1 MSADIPTIAALLA
14 KAERTDN
21 PHEAEAYLAKAQH
34 LATLRSVDLAMVRAR
49 AAREERRVS
58 PLQRT
63 VQVGDAGKRA
73 NTHLVSLFV
82 AVSRAN
88 DVVVDVARN
97 STYVIAYG
105 MPTDLDLVEQLW
117 GSLAHQM
124 VDTAG
129 RYLDTG
135 QWRGETYRR
144 VVRERVGRWSVPRV
158 QERPH
163 TKQTARAAF
172 YRGFIERI
180 GARLQQAHD
189 DAVAEATACTPGG
202 QVPGRRHTHG
212 HHEDGH
218 HADGHARAQR
228 DHRSTDLLSTAV
240 VLRRK
245 TEEVQAFYRSASA
258 ARGSW
263 RGYQGAAGGDTGEAT
278 RAGRRAGSQARI
290 GTQRGIAGSGPA
302 IET

>member
-1 MSADIPTIAALLA
+1 MSGDVATIAALLA

-49 AAREERRVS
+49 TAREQRRVTPVS
-58 PLQRT
+58 RT
-63 VQVGDAGKRA
+63 VQVGEPGKRA

-82 AVSRAN
+82 AVARAN

-105 MPTDLDLVEQLW
+105 MPSDLDLVEQLW

-124 VDTAG
+124 VESAG
-129 RYLDTG
+129 RYLDAG
-135 QWRGETYRR
+135 DWRAESYRR
-144 VVRERVGRWSVPRV
+144 VVRQRVGRWSVPRV
-158 QERPH
+158 EERPH

-180 GARLQQAHD
+180 GARLKHAHD
-189 DAVAEATACTPGG
+189 EAILQAASAERSRSQRPTADGAVAPTGG
-202 QVPGRRHTHG
+202 
-212 HHEDGH
+212 
-218 HADGHARAQR
+218 
-228 DHRSTDLLSTAV
+228 LSAEV
-240 VLRRK
+240 VLRDK
-245 TEEVQAFYRSASA
+245 TEEIQAFYMGESK

-263 RGYQGAAGGDTGEAT
+263 TGYRGAAGGDNGAAT
-278 RAGRRAGSQARI
+278 SAGRRAGAQARL
-290 GTQRGIAGSGPA
+290 GSQRGIGEGGPA
-302 IET
+302 LEG

>member
-1 MSADIPTIAALLA
+1 MSGDVSTIAALLA

-49 AAREERRVS
+49 AASTQKRVV
-58 PLQRT
+58 PLART
-63 VQVGDAGKRA
+63 VRIGEAGKRA

-82 AVSRAN
+82 AVAHAN

-105 MPTDLDLVEQLW
+105 MLTDLDLVEQLW

-124 VDTAG
+124 VDAAG
-129 RYLDTG
+129 RYLAAD
-135 QWRGETYRR
+135 QWRAETYRA
-144 VVRERVGRWSVPRV
+144 VVRERVGPWSVPRV
-158 QERPH
+158 QNRPH

-180 GARLQQAHD
+180 GHRLQAAHD
-189 DAVAEATACTPGG
+189 EAVAEASAAQSGRPG
-202 QVPGRRHTHG
+202 
-212 HHEDGH
+212 
-218 HADGHARAQR
+218 ADAT
-228 DHRSTDLLSTAV
+228 TDAASGPTTEL
-240 VLRRK
+240 VLRAK
-245 TEEVQAFYRSASA
+245 AAEVKAFHQQESQ

-263 RGYQGAAGGDTGEAT
+263 AGYRGAAGGDNGAATG
-278 RAGRRAGSQARI
+278 AGRRAAANARLGS
-290 GTQRGIAGSGPA
+290 QRGIGKQVGPSLPK
-302 IET
+302 

>member
-1 MSADIPTIAALLA
+1 MSSDVSTIAALLA

-49 AAREERRVS
+49 TARTRRRLAPVS
-58 PLQRT
+58 RT
-63 VQVGDAGKRA
+63 VQIGESGRRA

-82 AVSRAN
+82 AVARAN

-105 MPTDLDLVEQLW
+105 MPSDLDLVDQLW

-124 VDTAG
+124 VEAGG
-129 RYLDTG
+129 RYLDSG
-135 QWRGETYRR
+135 AWRDETYRR

-163 TKQTARAAF
+163 TRQTARAAF

-180 GARLQQAHD
+180 GSRLKQVHD
-189 DAVAEATACTPGG
+189 DAVAEAATAAHADARRLPAADGTVPAPGG
-202 QVPGRRHTHG
+202 PSA
-212 HHEDGH
+212 E
-218 HADGHARAQR
+218 
-228 DHRSTDLLSTAV
+228 V
-240 VLRRK
+240 VLREK
-245 TEEVQAFYRSASA
+245 AAEVQAFYVQQSK

-263 RGYQGAAGGDTGEAT
+263 TGYRGAAGGDNGAATG
-278 RAGRRAGSQARI
+278 AGRRAASQARL
-290 GTQRGIAGSGPA
+290 GSQRGIGEGGSA
-302 IET
+302 LER

>member
-63 VQVGDAGKRA
+63 VQVGEAGKRA

-82 AVSRAN
+82 AVARAN

-105 MPTDLDLVEQLW
+105 MPTDIDLVEQLW

-124 VDTAG
+124 VDAAG
-129 RYLDTG
+129 RYLDSD

-144 VVRERVGRWSVPRV
+144 VVRERIGRWSVPRV

-189 DAVAEATACTPGG
+189 DAVAEATSCRPGG
-202 QVPGRRHTHG
+202 QAPGR
-212 HHEDGH
+212 HHADGH
-218 HADGHARAQR
+218 HADGHARPQR
-228 DHRSTDLLSTAV
+228 GHPSTDRLSTAV

-245 TEEVQAFYRSASA
+245 TEEVQSFYRSASA

-263 RGYQGAAGGDTGEAT
+263 RGYQGAAGGDTGAAT
-278 RAGRRAGSQARI
+278 GAGRRAGSQARI
-290 GTQRGIAGSGPA
+290 GNQRGIAGSGPA

>member
-1 MSADIPTIAALLA
+1 MSADVPTIAALLA

-34 LATLRSVDLAMVRAR
+34 LATLRSVDLAMVRAHAAH
-49 AAREERRVS
+49 AARRTPPV
-58 PLQRT
+58 QRT
-63 VQVGDAGKRA
+63 VRVGEAGRRA

-82 AVSRAN
+82 AVARAN

-97 STYVIAYG
+97 STYVIGYG
-105 MPTDLDLVEQLW
+105 MPADLDLVEQLW

-124 VDTAG
+124 VDAAG
-129 RYLDTG
+129 RYLDSG
-135 QWRGETYRR
+135 EWRGQTYRR

-158 QERPH
+158 QSRPH

-189 DAVAEATACTPGG
+189 DAVAEATADDARHPAPD
-202 QVPGRRHTHG
+202 VPSHASRAAHERARRSSAG
-212 HHEDGH
+212 HS
-218 HADGHARAQR
+218 ADEA
-228 DHRSTDLLSTAV
+228 LSTAV
-240 VLRRK
+240 VLRAK
-245 TEEVQAFYRSASA
+245 SEEVQVFYRDAST

-263 RGYQGAAGGDTGEAT
+263 TGYRGAAGGDTGAAT
-278 RAGRRAGSQARI
+278 GAGRRAASRARI
-290 GTQRGIAGSGPA
+290 GTQRGIGGPGPP
-302 IET
+302 IEG

>member
-1 MSADIPTIAALLA
+1 MSGDVSTIAALLA

-49 AAREERRVS
+49 AARTRPRVVPVS
-58 PLQRT
+58 RT
-63 VQVGDAGKRA
+63 VAIGDAGRRA

-82 AVSRAN
+82 VVAHAN

-97 STYVIAYG
+97 STFVVAYG
-105 MPTDLDLVEQLW
+105 MPSDLDLVEQLW

-124 VDTAG
+124 VDAAG
-129 RYLDTG
+129 RYLAGST
-135 QWRGETYRR
+135 WREESYRV

-180 GARLQQAHD
+180 GHRLQQAHD
-189 DAVAEATACTPGG
+189 EAVAEASAA
-202 QVPGRRHTHG
+202 QSGRPA
-212 HHEDGH
+212 
-218 HADGHARAQR
+218 ADGTVPSR
-228 DHRSTDLLSTAV
+228 TGPTTEL
-240 VLRRK
+240 VLREK
-245 TEEVQAFYRSASA
+245 AAEVKAFHRRESQ

-263 RGYQGAAGGDTGEAT
+263 TGYRGAAGGDNGAATG
-278 RAGRRAGSQARI
+278 AGRRAAADARLGS
-290 GTQRGIAGSGPA
+290 QRGIGQDIGPSL
-302 IET
+302 ES

>member
-1 MSADIPTIAALLA
+1 VSGDVSTIAALLA

-49 AAREERRVS
+49 AARTRPRVVPVS
-58 PLQRT
+58 RT
-63 VQVGDAGKRA
+63 VAIGDAGRRA

-82 AVSRAN
+82 VVAHAN

-105 MPTDLDLVEQLW
+105 MPSDLDLVEQLW

-124 VDTAG
+124 VDAAG
-129 RYLDTG
+129 RYLAGNT
-135 QWRGETYRR
+135 WREESYRV

-180 GARLQQAHD
+180 GHRLKQSHD
-189 DAVAEATACTPGG
+189 QAVAEASAAESSAAES
-202 QVPGRRHTHG
+202 GRPA
-212 HHEDGH
+212 
-218 HADGHARAQR
+218 ADGTVP
-228 DHRSTDLLSTAV
+228 SGTGPTTEL
-240 VLRRK
+240 VLREK
-245 TEEVQAFYRSASA
+245 AAEVKAFHRRESQ

-263 RGYQGAAGGDTGEAT
+263 TGYRGAAGGDIGAATG
-278 RAGRRAGSQARI
+278 AGRRAAADARLGS
-290 GTQRGIAGSGPA
+290 QRGIGQDVGLSL
-302 IET
+302 ES

>member
-1 MSADIPTIAALLA
+1 MSSDVSTIAALLA

-49 AAREERRVS
+49 TARSRRRVAPVS
-58 PLQRT
+58 RT
-63 VQVGDAGKRA
+63 VQVGEPGRRA

-82 AVSRAN
+82 AVARAN

-105 MPTDLDLVEQLW
+105 MPSDLDLVDQLW

-124 VDTAG
+124 VEAAG
-129 RYLDTG
+129 RYLDSG
-135 QWRGETYRR
+135 AWRDQTYRA

-172 YRGFIERI
+172 YRGFIDRI
-180 GARLQQAHD
+180 GTRLRQVHD
-189 DAVAEATACTPGG
+189 EAVVEAAAASRADAKRSPTADGTLPSPGG
-202 QVPGRRHTHG
+202 P
-212 HHEDGH
+212 
-218 HADGHARAQR
+218 
-228 DHRSTDLLSTAV
+228 STEV
-240 VLRRK
+240 VLAQK
-245 TEEVQAFYRSASA
+245 AAEVQAFYARQSN

-263 RGYQGAAGGDTGEAT
+263 TGYRGAAGGDNGAATG
-278 RAGRRAGSQARI
+278 AGRSAASQARL
-290 GTQRGIAGSGPA
+290 GSQRGIGEGGSA
-302 IET
+302 LER

>member
-1 MSADIPTIAALLA
+1 MSGDVSTIAALLA

-49 AAREERRVS
+49 AARTRPRVVPVS
-58 PLQRT
+58 RT
-63 VQVGDAGKRA
+63 VAIGDAGRRA

-82 AVSRAN
+82 VVAHAN

-97 STYVIAYG
+97 STFVIAYG
-105 MPTDLDLVEQLW
+105 MPSDLDLVEQLW

-124 VDTAG
+124 VDAAG
-129 RYLDTG
+129 RYLAGST
-135 QWRGETYRR
+135 WREESYRV

-180 GARLQQAHD
+180 GHRLQQAHD
-189 DAVAEATACTPGG
+189 EAVAEASAA
-202 QVPGRRHTHG
+202 QSGRPA
-212 HHEDGH
+212 
-218 HADGHARAQR
+218 ADGTVPSR
-228 DHRSTDLLSTAV
+228 TGPTTEL
-240 VLRRK
+240 VLREK
-245 TEEVQAFYRSASA
+245 AAEVKAFHRRESQ

-263 RGYQGAAGGDTGEAT
+263 TGYRGAAGGDNGAATG
-278 RAGRRAGSQARI
+278 AGRRAAADARLGS
-290 GTQRGIAGSGPA
+290 QRGIGQDIGPSL
-302 IET
+302 ES

>member
-1 MSADIPTIAALLA
+1 MSTDVPTIAALLA

-49 AAREERRVS
+49 TAREQQRVS

-63 VQVGDAGKRA
+63 VKVGEAGKRA

-82 AVSRAN
+82 AVARAN

-105 MPTDLDLVEQLW
+105 MPADIDLVEQLW

-124 VDTAG
+124 VDAAG
-129 RYLDTG
+129 RYLDSG

-144 VVRERVGRWSVPRV
+144 VVRERIGRWSVPRV
-158 QERPH
+158 QEREH

-180 GARLQQAHD
+180 GTRLQQAHD
-189 DAVAEATACTPGG
+189 EAVAEASAAEP
-202 QVPGRRHTHG
+202 
-212 HHEDGH
+212 DGH
-218 HADGHARAQR
+218 PSCGHVSHEQASRDRHNPGDG
-228 DHRSTDLLSTAV
+228 LSTAI

-258 ARGSW
+258 ARGAW
-263 RGYQGAAGGDTGEAT
+263 RGYQGAAGGDTGAAT
-278 RAGRRAGSQARI
+278 GAGRHAASEARI
-290 GTQRGIAGSGPA
+290 GTQRGIAGPGPS